1 MDYVVIG
8 SVNHSDFGINC
19 ASGLYNFPSGNC
31 ERFVSEYSVG
41 VLGNCL
47 DIQSSCIELHY
58 SLGMFVGRKR
68 ASDMTLKR
76 EKIVLTALV
85 GLAATGTL
93 LVQQEKLVEASP
105 YTSGLESA
113 TSTNQ
118 KQIVINLVDDAGNP
132 VTWFQADGTNGGS
145 SIEYAGQD
153 GSLEGMQLIALPAG
167 VTATGVSSSDQG
179 QIAMVQGGQLY
190 VTLSAIQGSV
200 AHFTLTGAA
209 FASNNPASSSAT
221 SDVNSSA
228 ATEPG
233 SVASSALSVA
243 PSASSVQVS
252 HSASA
257 VVTTPGEAPSSSSAV
272 TMPSDATSEVASE
285 TPVVPNVPSQSSIT
299 VAPFQSVASSA
310 SEASESATVIPS
322 SAISSAVSAPASM
335 AAVADSDTGVQSE
348 ATQVVPQSNGV
359 TQVIL
364 PALATQPAAIVNLPK
379 MATAIAP
386 TKQIDWQAPTS
397 ASAVIDAAAALQ
409 QPAQTT
415 PVSASG
421 IVSAKPSA
429 KRDQPNDTTVV
440 KKGSLLSSTADTP
453 KPSMWNDK
461 ARTFSALSVGM
472 SALAVAAQMLLS
484 KLTIFKNLL
493 Q

>member
-1 MDYVVIG
+1 
-8 SVNHSDFGINC
+8 
-19 ASGLYNFPSGNC
+19 
-31 ERFVSEYSVG
+31 
-41 VLGNCL
+41 
-47 DIQSSCIELHY
+47 
-58 SLGMFVGRKR
+58 
-68 ASDMTLKR
+68 MTLKR

-93 LVQQEKLVEASP
+93 LVQQEATVAASP

-118 KQIVINLVDDAGNP
+118 KQIVVNLVDDAGNP

-153 GSLEGMQLIALPAG
+153 GNLEGMQLIALPAG
-167 VTATGVSSSDQG
+167 VTATGVTSSDQG

-209 FASNNPASSSAT
+209 FASSNPASS
-221 SDVNSSA
+221 A
-228 ATEPG
+228 ATDPG
-233 SVASSALSVA
+233 SVAPSASSAA

-252 HSASA
+252 HSASGA
-257 VVTTPGEAPSSSSAV
+257 SSVVTTPTAVPSSVVTSSSSAV
-272 TMPSDATSEVASE
+272 ILPSDTTSEVASE
-285 TPVVPNVPSQSSIT
+285 TPVVPNVPAQSSIT
-299 VAPFQSVASSA
+299 VAPSQSVASSA
-310 SEASESATVIPS
+310 SETSDSATVTPS
-322 SAISSAVSAPASM
+322 SVNSSAASAPASM
-335 AAVADSDTGVQSE
+335 AAVAASDTVVQSE
-348 ATQVVPQSNGV
+348 ATSVAPQSNGA

-379 MATAIAP
+379 MATTITP

-409 QPAQTT
+409 QPAQAT
-415 PVSASG
+415 PVSATSPA
-421 IVSAKPSA
+421 SAKSSAQPSA

-440 KKGSLLSSTADTP
+440 KKGSLLSSTADAP

>member
-1 MDYVVIG
+1 
-8 SVNHSDFGINC
+8 
-19 ASGLYNFPSGNC
+19 
-31 ERFVSEYSVG
+31 
-41 VLGNCL
+41 
-47 DIQSSCIELHY
+47 
-58 SLGMFVGRKR
+58 
-68 ASDMTLKR
+68 MTLKR

-93 LVQQEKLVEASP
+93 LVQQEATVAASP

-118 KQIVINLVDDAGNP
+118 KQIVVNLVDDAGNP

-153 GSLEGMQLIALPAG
+153 GNLEGMQLIALPAG
-167 VTATGVSSSDQG
+167 VTATGVTSSDQG

-221 SDVNSSA
+221 SDANSSA
-228 ATEPG
+228 ATDPG
-233 SVASSALSVA
+233 SVASSASSVA

-252 HSASA
+252 HSVSA
-257 VVTTPGEAPSSSSAV
+257 VVTTPSEAPSSVVTSQAPASSSAV
-272 TMPSDATSEVASE
+272 TMPSDTTSEVASE
-285 TPVVPNVPSQSSIT
+285 TPVVSNVPSQSSIT
-299 VAPFQSVASSA
+299 VASSQSVASSA
-310 SEASESATVIPS
+310 SEASESATVTPS
-322 SAISSAVSAPASM
+322 SAISSAASAPASM
-335 AAVADSDTGVQSE
+335 AAVAASDTGVQSE
-348 ATQVVPQSNGV
+348 ATPVVPQSNGV

-379 MATAIAP
+379 MATTIAP

-415 PVSASG
+415 PVSAPG
-421 IVSAKPSA
+421 LASAKPST

-440 KKGSLLSSTADTP
+440 KKGSLLSSTADAP

>member
-1 MDYVVIG
+1 
-8 SVNHSDFGINC
+8 
-19 ASGLYNFPSGNC
+19 
-31 ERFVSEYSVG
+31 
-41 VLGNCL
+41 
-47 DIQSSCIELHY
+47 
-58 SLGMFVGRKR
+58 
-68 ASDMTLKR
+68 MTLKR
-76 EKIVLTALV
+76 EKIVFTALV

-93 LVQQEKLVEASP
+93 LVQQEATVAASP

-118 KQIVINLVDDAGNP
+118 KQIVVNLVDDAGNP

-153 GSLEGMQLIALPAG
+153 GNLEGMQLIALPAG
-167 VTATGVSSSDQG
+167 VTATGVTSSDQG

-209 FASNNPASSSAT
+209 FASSNPASS
-221 SDVNSSA
+221 A
-228 ATEPG
+228 ATDPG
-233 SVASSALSVA
+233 SVAPSASSAA

-252 HSASA
+252 HSASGA
-257 VVTTPGEAPSSSSAV
+257 SSVVTTPTAVPSSVVTSSSSAV
-272 TMPSDATSEVASE
+272 ILPSDTTSEVASE
-285 TPVVPNVPSQSSIT
+285 TPVVPNVPAQSSIT
-299 VAPFQSVASSA
+299 VAPSQSVASSA
-310 SEASESATVIPS
+310 SETSDSATVTPS
-322 SAISSAVSAPASM
+322 SVNSSAASAPASM
-335 AAVADSDTGVQSE
+335 AAVAASDTVVQSE
-348 ATQVVPQSNGV
+348 ATPVASQSNGA

-379 MATAIAP
+379 MATTITP

-409 QPAQTT
+409 QPAQAT
-415 PVSASG
+415 PVSVTSPA
-421 IVSAKPSA
+421 SAKSSAQPSA

-440 KKGSLLSSTADTP
+440 KKGSLLSSTADAP

>member
-1 MDYVVIG
+1 M
-8 SVNHSDFGINC
+8 
-19 ASGLYNFPSGNC
+19 
-31 ERFVSEYSVG
+31 
-41 VLGNCL
+41 
-47 DIQSSCIELHY
+47 
-58 SLGMFVGRKR
+58 GRKR

-105 YTSGLESA
+105 YTSGQEIA
-113 TSTNQ
+113 TSNVE
-118 KQIVINLVDDAGNP
+118 IVVNLEDENHNA
-132 VTWFQADGTNGGS
+132 VTWTQQDGTSGGS
-145 SIEYAGQD
+145 SIEYYNQD
-153 GSLEGMQLIALPAG
+153 TSKPGMSAIQLPEG
-167 VTATGVSSSDQG
+167 VTAEGVTSSDQG
-179 QIAMVQGGQLY
+179 QIASVSTIVDEQTKKKITTLY
-190 VTLSAIQGSV
+190 VTLNAIQGSV

-221 SDVNSSA
+221 SDANSSA
-228 ATEPG
+228 ATDPG
-233 SVASSALSVA
+233 SVASSASSVA

-252 HSASA
+252 HSVSA
-257 VVTTPGEAPSSSSAV
+257 VVTTPSEAPSSVVTSQAPASSSAV
-272 TMPSDATSEVASE
+272 TMPSDTTSEVASE
-285 TPVVPNVPSQSSIT
+285 TPVVSNVPSQSSIT
-299 VAPFQSVASSA
+299 VAPSQSVASSA
-310 SEASESATVIPS
+310 SEASESATVTPS
-322 SAISSAVSAPASM
+322 SAISSAASAPASV
-335 AAVADSDTGVQSE
+335 AAVAASDTGVQSE
-348 ATQVVPQSNGV
+348 VTPVVPRSNGV

-379 MATAIAP
+379 MATTIAP

-415 PVSASG
+415 PVSAPGLAS
-421 IVSAKPSA
+421 VKPSA

-440 KKGSLLSSTADTP
+440 KKGSLLSSTADAP

>member
-1 MDYVVIG
+1 
-8 SVNHSDFGINC
+8 
-19 ASGLYNFPSGNC
+19 
-31 ERFVSEYSVG
+31 
-41 VLGNCL
+41 
-47 DIQSSCIELHY
+47 
-58 SLGMFVGRKR
+58 
-68 ASDMTLKR
+68 MTLKR

-93 LVQQEKLVEASP
+93 LVQQEATVAASP

-118 KQIVINLVDDAGNP
+118 KQIVVNLVDDAGNP

-153 GSLEGMQLIALPAG
+153 GNLEGMQLIALPAG
-167 VTATGVSSSDQG
+167 VTATGVTSSDQG

-209 FASNNPASSSAT
+209 FASSNPASS
-221 SDVNSSA
+221 A
-228 ATEPG
+228 ATDPE
-233 SVASSALSVA
+233 SVAPSASSVA

-252 HSASA
+252 HSASGA
-257 VVTTPGEAPSSSSAV
+257 SSVVTTPAAVPSSVVTSSSSAV
-272 TMPSDATSEVASE
+272 ILPSDTTSEVASE
-285 TPVVPNVPSQSSIT
+285 TPVVPNVPAQSSIT
-299 VAPFQSVASSA
+299 VAPSQSVASSA
-310 SEASESATVIPS
+310 SETSDSATVTPS
-322 SAISSAVSAPASM
+322 SVTSSAASAPASM
-335 AAVADSDTGVQSE
+335 AAVAASDTVVQSE
-348 ATQVVPQSNGV
+348 ATPVAPQSNGA

-379 MATAIAP
+379 MATTITP

-409 QPAQTT
+409 QPAQAT
-415 PVSASG
+415 PVSATSPA
-421 IVSAKPSA
+421 SAKSSAQPSA

-440 KKGSLLSSTADTP
+440 KKGSLLSSTADAP